1 MKPHNVN
8 YDFYLSL
15 NTYKSNAYKLIFIV
29 FCIILFNNEL
39 HSQTT
44 KNLTLENF
52 KNSELKKIDTLIYQI
67 QNKKS
72 LGYLNLL
79 PNVQYHY
86 NPINNQSYVSVGIS
100 LNSYA
105 NYFQQKHRNK
115 IEIQKIKNTLLERL
129 STKINRLENEYE
141 KITLDIEL
149 LQSKVSNFQLINKI
163 FNLKK
168 KQYEKNKINL
178 ESWLKLQ
185 LDYQQQKINIKSK
198 YNSIN
203 RRIKNFY
210 KKTNSPISKIPNELK
225 VLNSNILTNV
235 I

>member
-1 MKPHNVN
+1 MIFLKHISNSKIKG
-8 YDFYLSL
+8 YIIYIILLSL
-15 NTYKSNAYKLIFIV
+15 IF
-29 FCIILFNNEL
+29 FTLNS

-86 NPINNQSYVSVGIS
+86 NPVNNQNYVSVGIS

-129 STKINRLENEYE
+129 STKITRLENEYE

-149 LQSKVSNFQLINKI
+149 LQSEVSNFQLINKI

-178 ESWLKLQ
+178 ETWLKLQ
-185 LDYQQQKINIKSK
+185 LEHQQQKINIKSK

-210 KKTNSPISKIPNELK
+210 KKTKSPIDKIPTELK
-225 VLNSNILTNV
+225 FLNSNIRKNV
-235 I
+235 S

>member
-1 MKPHNVN
+1 MIFLKHISNSKIKG
-8 YDFYLSL
+8 YIILLSL
-15 NTYKSNAYKLIFIV
+15 IF
-29 FCIILFNNEL
+29 FTLNS

-86 NPINNQSYVSVGIS
+86 NPINNQNYVSMGIS

-129 STKINRLENEYE
+129 SAKITRLENEYE

-178 ESWLKLQ
+178 ETWLKLQ
-185 LDYQQQKINIKSK
+185 LEHQQQKINIKSK

-210 KKTNSPISKIPNELK
+210 KKTKSPIDKIPTELK
-225 VLNSNILTNV
+225 FLNSNIRKNV
-235 I
+235 S